1 MSKSVVLVLEPNHE
15 SEYGEYANTPVFNAH
30 GNIVGWTGGEVPES
44 GHPCEFNVLNDEG
57 FTSCA
62 SSTTVNKL
70 RDENTKLRELV
81 RQVVEYVH
89 KEHLSHEDISFWS
102 DRENGVFRRMRELG
116 VRLDG

>member
-81 RQVVEYVH
+81 RDMTLNMGGCALH
-89 KEHLSHEDISFWS
+89 GNPLRL
-102 DRENGVFRRMRELG
+102 REFIRRARELG
-116 VRLDG
+116 VNAE